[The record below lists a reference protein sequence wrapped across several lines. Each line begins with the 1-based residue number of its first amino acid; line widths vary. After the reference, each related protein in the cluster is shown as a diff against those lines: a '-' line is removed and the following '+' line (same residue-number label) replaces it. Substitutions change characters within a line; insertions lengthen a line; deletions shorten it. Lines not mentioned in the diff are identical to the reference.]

1 VLAAIWHLLAWTLGS
16 WRLLLVCV
24 VLGNLLLLGS
34 HPVAG
39 HAVLWCVPAFSLLR
53 AVWLA
58 VHPLTYE
65 VVLGGPLRRHGWRR
79 RVRRNWKRIADR
91 CGLATAP
98 RLDEPRVIPRLRRVR
113 ATGNT
118 LTFRVRAR
126 VGQTVEDLNVAAEA
140 IGTALGAESVD
151 TRRVGPG
158 TVELAL
164 TMRELLDVPTLPTI
178 PSQVDPTGV
187 TLGRRADG
195 SPWRLDLAGRHT
207 LVVGRSGA
215 GKGSIFWGIAGHLAP
230 AAHAGLVRLWGID
243 LKGGVEVA
251 VGKEMF
257 SRVAMD
263 EHAATRLLR
272 ELNHVIVARQA
283 AMRGRSRLFDPSPGD
298 PVHVLMIDELAVLTA
313 YASKE
318 VVNEAANLLKLVL
331 TQGRA
336 FGVVVVAFVQD
347 PRKETVGMRDL
358 FTQTIALRL
367 ASVAETRMVLGEGMA
382 AVAPAHRIAHTLPG
396 TGYAV
401 TDTGVVERVR
411 ADFWADDFIRMVAAT
426 YPAPLAPPLPE
437 EPATVATVEAVSPVV
452 APAADPAT
460 TEAATSEAD
469 AETAPAPPDSS
480 PRRHA
485 PRKPRRRAGHTAHST
500 EGAGV
505 A

>member
-1 VLAAIWHLLAWTLGS
+1 MGGVGAIAPRVLAAVWHTLAWTARS

-39 HAVLWCVPAFSLLR
+39 HAVLWCVPAFNLLR
-53 AVWLA
+53 AVWHA

-65 VVLGGPLRRHGWRR
+65 AVVGGPIRRHGWRR
-79 RVRRNWKRIADR
+79 RVLRNWKRIADR
-91 CGLATAP
+91 CGLASPPAA
-98 RLDEPRVIPRLRRVR
+98 DEPRAVPRLRHVH
-113 ATGNT
+113 ASGNT
-118 LTFRVRAR
+118 LTFHVRAR
-126 VGQTVEDLNVAAEA
+126 VGQTVDDLTAASEA
-140 IGTALGAESVD
+140 IATALGAESVQ

-164 TMRELLDVPTLPTI
+164 TMRELLDVPTLPDI
-178 PSQVDPTGV
+178 PHDLDPTGV

-195 SPWRLDLAGRHT
+195 SPWRLNLAGRHT

-215 GKGSIFWGIAGHLAP
+215 GKGSVFWGIAGNLAP
-230 AAHAGLVRLWGID
+230 AAHAGLVRLWGVD

-257 SRVAMD
+257 SHVAMD
-263 EHAATRLLR
+263 EQSAVRLLR
-272 ELNHVIVARQA
+272 GLNRLIVDRQRV
-283 AMRGRSRLFDPSPGD
+283 MRGLSRNFEPSPGD

-313 YASKE
+313 YASKD

-336 FGVVVVAFVQD
+336 FGVMVVAFVQD

-367 ASVAETRMVLGEGMA
+367 ASAAETRMVLGEGMA
-382 AVAPAHRIAHTLPG
+382 AVAPAHHIAHTMPG
-396 TGYAV
+396 AGYAV
-401 TDTGVVERVR
+401 TDNGVVERVR
-411 ADFWADDFIRMVAAT
+411 ADYWADDFIRMVAAT
-426 YPAPLAPPLPE
+426 YPAPPAPPLPE
-437 EPATVATVEAVSPVV
+437 DPATVAPV
-452 APAADPAT
+452 AADVPTPA
-460 TEAATSEAD
+460 EPVAVTSER
-469 AETAPAPPDSS
+469 PS
-480 PRRHA
+480 PRRRA
-485 PRKPRRRAGHTAHST
+485 PRKPRPARAPGPATAADSAR
-500 EGAGV
+500 EGSEV

>member
-1 VLAAIWHLLAWTLGS
+1 MGGVEAVARRVLAAAWHLLAWTVQS
-16 WRLLLVCV
+16 WRLLLACV

-34 HPVAG
+34 HPQAG
-39 HAVLWCVPAFSLLR
+39 YAVLWCVPGFSLAR
-53 AVWLA
+53 AVWHA
-58 VHPLTYE
+58 VHPLSYE
-65 VVLGGPLRRHGWRR
+65 AVLGGPLRRHGWRR

-98 RLDEPRVIPRLRRVR
+98 RGDEPRAIPRLRRVR
-113 ATGNT
+113 AAGNT
-118 LTFRVRAR
+118 LTFQVRAR
-126 VGQTVEDLNVAAEA
+126 LGQTVDDLNAAAEA
-140 IGTALGAESVD
+140 IATSLGAESVE
-151 TRRVGPG
+151 THRVGPG

-178 PSQVDPTGV
+178 PQHLDAAGV
-187 TLGRRADG
+187 TLGRKADG

-215 GKGSIFWGIAGHLAP
+215 GKGSIFWGIAGNLAP
-230 AAHAGLVRLWGID
+230 AAHAGLVQLWGVD

-251 VGKEMF
+251 VGKKMF
-257 SRVAMD
+257 SHVAMD
-263 EHAATRLLR
+263 EQAAVRLLR
-272 ELNHVIVARQA
+272 GLNRVIVDRQRV
-283 AMRGRSRLFDPSPGD
+283 MRGRSRLFEPSPGD

-318 VVNEAANLLKLVL
+318 VVNEAANVLKLVL

-336 FGVVVVAFVQD
+336 FGVMVVAFVQD

-367 ASVAETRMVLGEGMA
+367 ASAAETRMVLGEGMA
-382 AVAPAHRIAHTLPG
+382 AVAPAHHIAHTMPG

-401 TDTGVVERVR
+401 TDDGVVERVR

-426 YPAPLAPPLPE
+426 YPAPPAPPLPE
-437 EPATVATVEAVSPVV
+437 EPPTAAPVVVEAPSAAESAEPV
-452 APAADPAT
+452 T
-460 TEAATSEAD
+460 TER
-469 AETAPAPPDSS
+469 PAP
-480 PRRHA
+480 RRRA
-485 PRKPRRRAGHTAHST
+485 PRKPRSARST
-500 EGAGV
+500 SSSAESASEGAEV